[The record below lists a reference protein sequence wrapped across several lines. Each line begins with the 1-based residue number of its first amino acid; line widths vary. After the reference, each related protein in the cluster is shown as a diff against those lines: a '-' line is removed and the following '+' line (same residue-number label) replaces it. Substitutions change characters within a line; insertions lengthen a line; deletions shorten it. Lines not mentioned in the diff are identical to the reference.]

1 MGVKGCVCR
10 TLNRFLRNRR
20 GTAEIVG
27 TVMFLVILLFFF
39 SNVYLWHDQ
48 ATREMDNLVLDR
60 VNSPVRLFG
69 GVDPTS
75 DTLKLNVT
83 NNGGVG
89 VRLSRLWII
98 TSGYPTYEDLEDD
111 DIWLAGGETWEID
124 YGAPPVEDVTFRIL
138 TDLGNTASWKYTHLT
153 PTPPAPSP

>member
-1 MGVKGCVCR
+1 MGVKGCGCR

-27 TVMFLVILLFFF
+27 SVMFLVIVLFFF

-60 VNSPVRLFG
+60 VNSPVSLER
-69 GVDPTS
+69 VDPTS

-111 DIWLAGGETWEID
+111 DIWLAGGETWEFPPR
-124 YGAPPVEDVTFRIL
+124 ALPVEEVTFRIL
-138 TDLGNTASWKYTHLT
+138 TDLGNTASWKYT